1 MWALSLSHMAFR
13 ILRHVTPITTLL
25 RGLYIYIYTHHKWML
40 NFVSCF
46 CAFIEM
52 IIRILFSLLLMWYVT
67 LTDLQMLNYPC
78 FPGINS
84 TWSWCMII
92 LMYCWIQFTNILLR
106 TFAPMFTGVMTYIS
120 LLMSFSGFGINKML
134 AS

>member
-1 MWALSLSHMAFR
+1 MSTLSLSHMAFR

-25 RGLYIYIYTHHKWML
+25 RGVFFIHNKWML
-40 NFVSCF
+40 NFVNCF
-46 CAFIEM
+46 SALIEM
-52 IIRILFSLLLMWYVT
+52 IIRILFSILLMWYVT

-92 LMYCWIQFTNILLR
+92 LMYYWIQFTNILLR
-106 TFAPMFTGVMTYIS
+106 TVAPMFTRLMTYTS
-120 LLMSFSGFGINKML
+120 LLMSFSGFGINIML
-134 AS
+134 PS